1 MSQDCNRLKKPGVSI
16 KEFRQPA
23 IGTVHELGYFF
34 GDAERKV
41 KEPEKSI
48 LVGETVCA
56 RLYLVLGNSIGCP
69 ENSKRTG
76 VFAFQMSS

>member
-1 MSQDCNRLKKPGVSI
+1 MSQDCNLLKRRCVSI

-41 KEPEKSI
+41 KEPAKKYFAKGKG
-48 LVGETVCA
+48 LWLFV
-56 RLYLVLGNSIGCP
+56 
-69 ENSKRTG
+69 TG
-76 VFAFQMSS
+76 PVE